1 MIIPKNGP
9 KVIPINF
16 KTSIRVSELFDILKI
31 LVKNKSIYKSI
42 KINPLKKHW
51 YTKRYFD
58 YQIKVTQK
66 GMWSKIQMLDDC
78 GRIIRMPLYLKNMN
92 KLENLMC
99 LILYG
104 KFHLSDIRR
113 YLV

>member
-1 MIIPKNGP
+1 MIIPKNKSIKP
-9 KVIPINF
+9 NVYIN
-16 KTSIRVSELFDILKI
+16 VPELFDTLKI
-31 LVKNKSIYKSI
+31 LVKNRCAYKSV
-42 KINPLKKHW
+42 KLNSLKKRW
-51 YTKRYFD
+51 YTKYYFD

-66 GMWSKIQMLDDC
+66 EMWLKIQMLDDC
-78 GRIIRMPLYLKNMN
+78 GRIIRMPLYLKNVN